1 MARARGRRGF
11 GQITQ
16 LPSKRYRARYTGP
29 DTALH
34 NAPTTYL
41 RKEDAEAWLV
51 DERRLIS
58 EGRWTP
64 PAQRKADLIAA
75 AVAAA
80 KPVLTVGEY
89 VERVIQRRS
98 TRSRKPIAP
107 TTSDTY
113 RKDWRLRSGPLN
125 DLPLTDLTPAIVAN
139 WWDSLPATSLTSNG
153 RCYDLLKSV
162 MTEAVEDELIDR
174 NPCRVRGAGKPAPRR
189 QGQALTINETLAYL
203 EAVPARY
210 RLPLTIPA
218 WCGLRSGEVR
228 GLRRCDV
235 DLQEQTI
242 WVRQGVTRVR
252 KDDHSF
258 EWRIAGPKTQ
268 AGHRRV
274 ALPSFLVDPMRTWL
288 ATTPMTGATG
298 LIFPATDGVSPMP
311 ESCLWEAHA
320 KGKRAIG
327 RSELTIHDLRRTA
340 ATLAAQGGA
349 TTAELMRLL
358 GHTTVNM
365 AMVYQVASD
374 DRDRDRARRLDEQ
387 IRTAAQGA
395 IADVG

>member
-1 MARARGRRGF
+1 MARAQGRRGF

-34 NAPTTYL
+34 NAPTTFL
-41 RKEDAEAWLV
+41 RKEDAESWLAG
-51 DERRLIS
+51 ERRLIS
-58 EGRWTP
+58 EGRWTS
-64 PAQRKADLIAA
+64 PAQRKAEMIAA
-75 AVAAA
+75 ATAAA
-80 KPVLTVGEY
+80 QPALTVGQY

-113 RKDWRLRSGPLN
+113 RKDWRLRSGYL
-125 DLPLTDLTPAIVAN
+125 DALPLDDLTPAAVAN
-139 WWDSLPATSLTSNG
+139 WWDNLPETSKTSNG

-162 MTEAVEDELIDR
+162 MSEAVEDELVER

-189 QGQALTINETLAYL
+189 QGQALTVQETLAYL
-203 EAVPARY
+203 DGVPARY
-210 RLPLTIPA
+210 RLPLSISA

-228 GLRRCDV
+228 GLRRCDI

-258 EWRIAGPKTQ
+258 QWRIDAPKTS
-268 AGHRRV
+268 AGFRRV
-274 ALPSFLVDPMRTWL
+274 ALPSFLVGPLRAWL

-298 LIFPATDGVSPMP
+298 LIFPATDGVSPMT
-311 ESCLWEAHA
+311 ESCLWDAHA
-320 KGKRAIG
+320 KGKGSIG
-327 RSELTIHDLRRTA
+327 RTEVTIHDLRRTA

-374 DRDRDRARRLDEQ
+374 DRDHDRARRLDDQ
-387 IRTAAQGA
+387 IRLATQEDASK
-395 IADVG
+395 VG